1 MKIAYYDQENA
12 NLDPENSVLDELWG
26 RHVLWEQTK
35 VRSILAQA
43 GLPAEDVDKKV
54 RMLSGGE
61 RAKLALAVFECENA
75 NVLLLDEPT
84 NHLDLPAR
92 ESLESALKEFEGSI
106 LFVSHDRYFIKALAG
121 KILELENGQGR
132 IFDGDYDGFTAYKNA
147 AKENVQ
153 RNPVPIEQTEKNVY
167 HRTKEDRAADA
178 KRKNRIK
185 KIEEEISSLEEEDAL
200 INASLSDPEV
210 TSNFPLLTEKCNRLD
225 EIKTLLDSLYQEYE
239 TLL

>member
-1 MKIAYYDQENA
+1 MLE
-12 NLDPENSVLDELWG
+12 ELWG

-54 RMLSGGE
+54 SMLSGGE

-121 KILELENGQGR
+121 KLLELENGNGTL
-132 IFDGDYDGFTAYKNA
+132 FTGSYDEYTAYKNSLKA
-147 AKENVQ
+147 ETQRIPAPTENK
-153 RNPVPIEQTEKNVY
+153 ILEKNPY
-167 HRTKEDRAADA
+167 HRTKEDRSAEA
-178 KRKNRIK
+178 KRKSRIK
-185 KIEEEISSLEEEDAL
+185 KIEEEISKLEEEDAQ
-200 INASLSDPEV
+200 INASLSNPEV
-210 TSNFPLLTEKCNRLD
+210 TANFPLLTEKCNRLE
-225 EIKTLLDSLYQEYE
+225 EIKTLLDALYQEYE
-239 TLL
+239 TLI